1 MPATAVLT
9 PTTRRSLVTSA
20 PPELPGFRE
29 ASVWM
34 TLSIVRTVSP
44 ARAGS
49 ERPSAETTPAVT
61 EPAKPL
67 GLPIATTSCPTRR
80 RSASP
85 SVAGVRSWSS
95 VRTTARSVSG
105 SAPMGA
111 KRVSRPSVNDATPLR
126 VPPRLPVTTCADVS
140 RKPSRLRTIALPAPM
155 ATSAPS
161 RRRPCTRRFATE
173 GASASATPDTVRE

>member
-9 PTTRRSLVTSA
+9 PTTRQALVTSA

-67 GLPIATTSCPTRR
+67 RVADRDHELSHAQALGVAERRGREVVVLRAHDGEVGQRVGPDGR
-80 RSASP
+80 RSAS
-85 SVAGVRSWSS
+85 R
-95 VRTTARSVSG
+95 AR
-105 SAPMGA
+105 
-111 KRVSRPSVNDATPLR
+111 R
-126 VPPRLPVTTCADVS
+126 
-140 RKPSRLRTIALPAPM
+140 
-155 ATSAPS
+155 
-161 RRRPCTRRFATE
+161 
-173 GASASATPDTVRE
+173 